1 MSAFVLGVDDLSDVD
16 LTGLADGDVIQYDS
30 SSGNW
35 LPVQMSGGGGGDLSD
50 LSDVDIDNPQDGQA
64 LVYDDGD
71 WVNQSVVIAVEHGA
85 NESVARP
92 NAVVV
97 YWKGSV
103 SPDNAIDGDVWY
115 DTSS

>member
-1 MSAFVLGVDDLSDVD
+1 MSTIKVANIQHPDASEPTIVLSANGSLSLPAFGVDDLSDVN
-16 LTGLADGDVIQYDS
+16 T
-30 SSGNW
+30 
-35 LPVQMSGGGGGDLSD
+35 
-50 LSDVDIDNPQDGQA
+50 DNPQDGQA

-71 WVNQSVVIAVEHGA
+71 WVNQSVVIAVEHGSNA
-85 NESVARP
+85 SVARP